1 MQCPSCRTEN
11 PRTARRSARRS
22 ARIGHDT
29 EVEPRCAPLAT
40 SRVTDVRP

>member
-11 PRTARRSARRS
+11 PRTARRSAR
-22 ARIGHDT
+22 IGRDT